1 MNYGGCQMGGYQ
13 YGMGIADLFSGV
25 NGLNS
30 IWNFNNCGFSNFNY
44 GCGCGNSNNALGWG
58 IGYTITNILGNI
70 GLSWIAS
77 ARANKA
83 AEKKAEK
90 EAAEKQQQSVENAF
104 KCVFGNDST
113 TLTKLLE
120 MDAKDAEEAVNSKE
134 IVNEYNADS
143 LNEANTTLNTK
154 KSNLTTAQQDLT
166 KAQDATKKAL
176 AKCAELSTSDSSYS
190 SVKDEYD
197 KAVAAE
203 QEANKKVEL
212 MQKEVNKAQ
221 EEVDKIKKAQ
231 EDFTNAQRVLI
242 EKIAANDKVKEAN
255 FKSLAD
261 DADGYDRTVDK
272 KVKQYNQRYKEENA
286 NEIRELKQDQEATID
301 DLRAI
306 AHLAMDADNAQ
317 RINYKKQFDDVMK
330 KLNIE
335 VDDLPDALRKFYKD
349 GLSKYVEKPA

>member
-1 MNYGGCQMGGYQ
+1 MGGYQ

-30 IWNFNNCGFSNFNY
+30 IWNFNNCGLSNFSY

-113 TLTKLLE
+113 TLTQLLE
-120 MDAKDAEEAVNSKE
+120 MDADKAKKE
-134 IVNEYNADS
+134 VQDKKILDEYNDAK
-143 LNEANTTLNTK
+143 LQEAENTLSTQE
-154 KSNLTTAQQDLT
+154 SNLSTAQQDLT

-203 QEANKKVEL
+203 KAANEKVEL

-221 EEVDKIKKAQ
+221 EEVDKIKKAR
-231 EDFTNAQRVLI
+231 EDFANAQRVLI
-242 EKIAANDKVKEAN
+242 EKIDANDKVKEAN

-272 KVKQYNQRYKEENA
+272 KVKQYKAKYAQA
-286 NEIRELKQDQEATID
+286 NGNNDQKATID

-306 AHLAMDADNAQ
+306 AHLAIDANKDQ
-317 RINYKKQFDDVMK
+317 RINYKKQFDEVME
-330 KLNIE
+330 KLGGIDYIP
-335 VDDLPDALRKFYKD
+335 DDLRRFYND
-349 GLSKYVEKPA
+349 GLRKYVEK